1 MEDNILSSEPDVY
14 APIKKFSL
22 QTFST
27 LAKKVSSKKKNGDVI
42 ELKNSKELFAKM
54 LLIAKNRNLDL
65 KEVLQYSLRPFPL
78 SLATLEGNLV
88 KSTKSKLLN
97 IIENE
102 VEEAL
107 VEHIAGENALIIDTM
122 ALLQS
127 MKIRST
133 TFGELALEILTR
145 IVQMASFSNS
155 KRVDLIYGSQ
165 QKIPCQWQNF
175 LAVGKNEEEIM
186 EFLFD
191 SWNGI
196 ICSKVNALTSNHEE
210 ADTRMLCHALHAST
224 NYPSVIIKSPDT
236 DVFFIALNA
245 SSVIPSNV
253 YFETVNQKN
262 LRIISL
268 DKVRL
273 HYGPQWCSAFVGLH
287 SFTGCDSISS
297 FYGKGKATALKVAR
311 SKDEHANTFANL
323 GVYIP
328 SPA

>member
-1 MEDNILSSEPDVY
+1 MENNILSSEPDIY

-22 QTFST
+22 QTFSS

-54 LLIAKNRNLDL
+54 LLIVKNRNLDL
-65 KEVLQYSLRPFPL
+65 KEVLQYSLRSFPL

-107 VEHIAGENALIIDTM
+107 VEHIAGENALIIDAM

-155 KRVDLIYGSQ
+155 KRVDLVCDRYPDHSIKNLERKKRSRGGMLSVKIYGSQ
-165 QKIPCQWQNF
+165 QKIPCQWKNF
-175 LAVGKNEEEIM
+175 LAVGKNKEEIM

-191 SWNGI
+191 SWSKSNALTLRGIELCTIHKEQCHRLLESQDGI
-196 ICSKVNALTSNHEE
+196 ICSKVDALTSNHEE
-210 ADTRMLCHALHAST
+210 ADTVQECYAMLCMHRRT
-224 NYPSVIIKSPDT
+224 T
-236 DVFFIALNA
+236 
-245 SSVIPSNV
+245 
-253 YFETVNQKN
+253 
-262 LRIISL
+262 
-268 DKVRL
+268 
-273 HYGPQWCSAFVGLH
+273 
-287 SFTGCDSISS
+287 
-297 FYGKGKATALKVAR
+297 
-311 SKDEHANTFANL
+311 
-323 GVYIP
+323 
-328 SPA
+328 PA

>member
-1 MEDNILSSEPDVY
+1 MENNILSSEPDIY

-22 QTFST
+22 QTFSS

-42 ELKNSKELFAKM
+42 ELKNSKELFAKL

-107 VEHIAGENALIIDTM
+107 VEHSAGENALIIDAM

-155 KRVDLIYGSQ
+155 KRVDLVCDRYPDHSI
-165 QKIPCQWQNF
+165 K
-175 LAVGKNEEEIM
+175 
-186 EFLFD
+186 
-191 SWNGI
+191 
-196 ICSKVNALTSNHEE
+196 TSNERNIVVE
-210 ADTRMLCHALHAST
+210 VCSPSIYTVAS
-224 NYPSVIIKSPDT
+224 K
-236 DVFFIALNA
+236 
-245 SSVIPSNV
+245 
-253 YFETVNQKN
+253 
-262 LRIISL
+262 
-268 DKVRL
+268 
-273 HYGPQWCSAFVGLH
+273 
-287 SFTGCDSISS
+287 
-297 FYGKGKATALKVAR
+297 R
-311 SKDEHANTFANL
+311 SHANGKIFSPWGKIRKKSWSFFL
-323 GVYIP
+323 IHGVRVMLLLFEG
-328 SPA
+328 

>member
-1 MEDNILSSEPDVY
+1 
-14 APIKKFSL
+14 
-22 QTFST
+22 
-27 LAKKVSSKKKNGDVI
+27 
-42 ELKNSKELFAKM
+42 M
-54 LLIAKNRNLDL
+54 LLIVKNRNLDL

-107 VEHIAGENALIIDTM
+107 VEHIAGENALIIDAM

-155 KRVDLIYGSQ
+155 KRVDLVCDRYPDHSIKNLERKKHSRGGMLSVKIYTVVSKRSHVNG
-165 QKIPCQWQNF
+165 KIFSPW
-175 LAVGKNEEEIM
+175 GKIRKKSC
-186 EFLFD
+186 FD
-191 SWNGI
+191 SWSKSNALTLRGIELFTTHKEQCHRLLESQDSI

-224 NYPSVIIKSPDT
+224 NYPSMIINR
-236 DVFFIALNA
+236 L
-245 SSVIPSNV
+245 SNV
-253 YFETVNQKN
+253 YFETGNQKN

-273 HYGPQWCSAFVGLH
+273 HYGPQWCSALVGLH
-287 SFTGCDSISS
+287 SFTG
-297 FYGKGKATALKVAR
+297 T
-311 SKDEHANTFANL
+311 
-323 GVYIP
+323 
-328 SPA
+328 